1 MLTDHDLRGTHTV
14 FNQVDWLRE
23 AFEYDV
29 VMNPKDANEKGF
41 KQGDTIRIYNERGS
55 VLRTLKL
62 SERVMPG
69 VVVIHEGAWVNIEG
83 EDCIA
88 GSPNVLSGDFP
99 SGPDV
104 ESWGAIIANV
114 EKVSKDLKKDWEV
127 DLGVKL

>member
-1 MLTDHDLRGTHTV
+1 
-14 FNQVDWLRE
+14 
-23 AFEYDV
+23 
-29 VMNPKDANEKGF
+29 
-41 KQGDTIRIYNERGS
+41 
-55 VLRTLKL
+55 
-62 SERVMPG
+62 MPG

-104 ESWGAIIANV
+104 ESWGTIIANV